1 MTGGFGTHQPGQQG
15 EYAPSVT
22 GKPLAWLR
30 LDGLTV
36 LAAALLLFAT
46 THQPWWLVPVL
57 ILVPDVSMIGYL
69 RDARVGAAVYNLGH
83 TYALP
88 AAMSLIGLVGHHPLT
103 VALGLVWL
111 GHIGLD
117 RLAGYGLKYDT
128 DFQHTHLG
136 QPGARRRPRPAPAG
150 REDSK
155 PEGSLP

>member
-1 MTGGFGTHQPGQQG
+1 MTPGFGTYEPGQQG
-15 EYAPSVT
+15 EHAPAVT

-46 THQPWWLVPVL
+46 THQPWWLIPAL
-57 ILVPDVSMIGYL
+57 ILVPDVSMVGYL
-69 RDARVGAAVYNLGH
+69 RDARLGAAVYNLGH

-88 AAMSLIGLVGHHPLT
+88 AAMSLIGLAGHHPLT

-111 GHIGLD
+111 GHIGMD

-136 QPGARRRPRPAPAG
+136 QPGARRRTRPAPAG
-150 REDSK
+150 PGRSK
-155 PEGSLP
+155 SEGFLP